1 MAAVSSARTGATTL
15 LFDRRRKIGAKIL
28 MSGGTRCNVTNAAVS
43 ERDFNTPSGPFV
55 RTVLKQFPPDTAR
68 AFFEKEGVELKLEPT
83 GKYFPVSDSATDVLA
98 GLLRAVESAGVVL
111 HRESLVGG
119 AEPSEGGLV
128 VETSTGKVDAAA
140 VVLATG
146 GLSYPETGSDGVGYR
161 IARQLGHSIIRQSAA
176 LSPLIA
182 APAVHSSLA
191 GITVDAG
198 LRVVSHSKTVA
209 TRRGSFLFT
218 HNGYSGPAALDI
230 SRHWERTSWEDR
242 DAEIRVTFVPEK
254 TPAELED
261 HVLAEA
267 RRAPRRHVANLLAEF
282 MPLRLA
288 EVLMSSA
295 KVPAGTM
302 LTSLGRDARR
312 ALVRT
317 VTDLRL
323 PVTGLAGFGKA
334 EVTAGGVPLGEVR
347 ARDMSSKLVAGLY
360 FAGEILD
367 VDGYIGGYNF
377 QWAWSS
383 GWVAGAAAA
392 RRALQE

>member
-1 MAAVSSARTGATTL
+1 
-15 LFDRRRKIGAKIL
+15 
-28 MSGGTRCNVTNAAVS
+28 MSGGTRCNVTNTAVS

-55 RTVLKQFPPDTAR
+55 RTVLKQFPPEMAR
-68 AFFEKEGVELKLEPT
+68 AFFETEGVELKLEPT

-119 AEPSEGGLV
+119 VETLEGGLTLD
-128 VETSTGKVDAAA
+128 TSTGRVVAAA

-161 IARQLGHSIIRQSAA
+161 IARQLGHTIVRPSAA
-176 LSPLIA
+176 LTPLIA
-182 APAVHSSLA
+182 APAVHSSLS
-191 GITVDAG
+191 GVTVDAE
-198 LRVVSHSKTVA
+198 LRVVSRAKTVA

-218 HNGYSGPAALDI
+218 HSGYSGPVALDL
-230 SRHWERTSWEDR
+230 SRHWERTSWDDP
-242 DAEIRVTFVPEK
+242 DAEVRVSFAPER
-254 TPAELED
+254 TPAELEAY
-261 HVLAEA
+261 VLVEA
-267 RRAPRRHVANLLAEF
+267 GRAPRRHVANLLAEF
-282 MPLRLA
+282 MPLRLG
-288 EVLMSSA
+288 EVLMNGASI
-295 KVPAGTM
+295 PAGTM

-312 ALVRT
+312 ALVRA

-334 EVTAGGVPLGEVR
+334 EVTAGGVALGEVK
-347 ARDMSSKLVAGLY
+347 ARDMSSKVVEGLY

-392 RRALQE
+392 RRALAIG

>member
-1 MAAVSSARTGATTL
+1 
-15 LFDRRRKIGAKIL
+15 

-83 GKYFPVSDSATDVLA
+83 GKYFPASDSATDVLA

-242 DAEIRVTFVPEK
+242 DAEVRVTFVPEK